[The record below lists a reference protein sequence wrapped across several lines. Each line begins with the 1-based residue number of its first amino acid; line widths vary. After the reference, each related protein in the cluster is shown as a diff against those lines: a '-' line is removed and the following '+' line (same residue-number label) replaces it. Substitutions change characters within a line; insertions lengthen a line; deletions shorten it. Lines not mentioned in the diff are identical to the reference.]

1 MEKYAKTEFKKKVG
15 SRDDVWNGIAS
26 QTSGGLRKKD
36 LIISISG
43 KIVSKKASNVAKERM
58 KSGKGLCDYCIKQ
71 YLKNKSEN
79 KMNKSENKKNKMNK
93 SEKKPTL
100 KIKKPKG
107 ISKEKV
113 KELEKEIEKL
123 REKAG
128 KIAEKEGRI
137 TKEVKIMLDTINTKV
152 KELVS
157 MKKALREK
165 NQLKK

>member
-1 MEKYAKTEFKKKVG
+1 MEKYAKTGFKKKIG

-36 LIISISG
+36 LIISVSG
-43 KIVSKKASNVAKERM
+43 KIVSKKASNGAKERM

-71 YLKNKSEN
+71 YLKNKSN
-79 KMNKSENKKNKMNK
+79 TSNK
-93 SEKKPTL
+93 SEKAKPVL

-128 KIAEKEGRI
+128 QIAEKEGRI
-137 TKEVKIMLDTINTKV
+137 TKEVKKMLDMINAKV

-165 NQLKK
+165 K